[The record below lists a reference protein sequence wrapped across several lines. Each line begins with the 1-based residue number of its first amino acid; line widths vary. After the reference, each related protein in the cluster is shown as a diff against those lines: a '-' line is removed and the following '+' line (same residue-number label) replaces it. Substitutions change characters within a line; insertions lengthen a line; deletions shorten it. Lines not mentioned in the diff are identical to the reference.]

1 MIKDV
6 ELTDTAGIAEL
17 LRGLGYNT
25 TQKLIESKL
34 VTFEGS
40 GDYKAMIDTED
51 GVIHGIIGAQL
62 LNPFHTKGKTG
73 RVTTLVFHESY
84 RGNRAGKALVEAI
97 NDYFKA
103 SGCLI
108 SEVSGNVMQS
118 QAKKFFT
125 GLGYKDGEK
134 IFSKHHG

>member
-6 ELTDTAGIAEL
+6 ELSDTAGIAEL

-25 TQKLIESKL
+25 TLKLVESKL
-34 VTFEGS
+34 ATFEGS

-62 LNPFHTKGKTG
+62 LNPLHTKGQTG

-84 RGNRAGKALVEAI
+84 RGNRAGKALVEAM

-103 SGCLI
+103 SGCLT
-108 SEVSGNVMQS
+108 SEVSGSVMQS
-118 QAKKFFT
+118 QSKKFFS
-125 GLGYKDGEK
+125 GLGYKEGETTY
-134 IFSKHHG
+134 SKKHS